1 MKPIKP
7 MKHITTLLLIIFS
20 ISIARADIRKFDQ
33 ATIEKLG
40 VAIYEQDIRAATAT
54 DMLFA
59 KVTNPVADGLRGW
72 IVEGDAK
79 SMLVRFIRQ
88 TDSGFEAYYDVV
100 FEGKNKPV
108 LQAPKD
114 RKLTAA
120 QLAQYKARTLA
131 IKNIKRPVSK
141 NYNFVILPD
150 PEKDGFLV
158 YALAA
163 TTVSTDVMVGGHY
176 RFTISKDGEKLLQ
189 SDELFKTPMVLSTKP
204 KGLPPGASL
213 AALTMTT
220 LVSDMPLETH
230 VYLSLLHKMPFY
242 VGTPN
247 NKKTQTWKV
256 EKGKI
261 EKVDAPSS

>member
-1 MKPIKP
+1 MKNLIS
-7 MKHITTLLLIIFS
+7 LLIVVFS
-20 ISIARADIRKFDQ
+20 IGLARADIREFDQ

-59 KVTNPVADGLRGW
+59 KVTNPVAAGLRGW

-88 TDSGFEAYYDVV
+88 TDNGFEAYYDVL
-100 FEGKNKPV
+100 FKGKNKPV
-108 LQAPKD
+108 LQVPKD
-114 RKLTAA
+114 RKLTSV

-131 IKNIKRPVSK
+131 LKNIKRPVSK
-141 NYNFVILPD
+141 NYNCVILPD

-163 TTVSTDVMVGGHY
+163 TTNPYDVMVGGHY

-189 SDELFKTPMVLSTKP
+189 SDELFKTLIVMSKKP
-204 KGLPPGASL
+204 KELPPGATL
-213 AALTMTT
+213 TALTMST

-242 VGTPN
+242 VATPN
-247 NKKTQTWKV
+247 NEKTPLWKV
-256 EKGKI
+256 ENGKI
-261 EKVDAPSS
+261 EKVDMPPS